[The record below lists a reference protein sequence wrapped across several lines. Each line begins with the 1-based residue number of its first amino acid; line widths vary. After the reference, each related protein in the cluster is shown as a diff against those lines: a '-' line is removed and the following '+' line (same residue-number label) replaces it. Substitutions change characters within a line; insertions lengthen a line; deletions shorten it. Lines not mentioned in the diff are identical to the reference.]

1 MRESRLWAFH
11 LICGAGLLVLL
22 SLHMGLMHYAG
33 ILAHLGWA
41 REPALAFSSVAER
54 GRGAAGAAMYVLLL
68 GFALYHGL
76 YGLRGVLGEVWGTPR
91 AVRTINVGVVIFGLV
106 VLVYGVAVALQAAR
120 L

>member
-11 LICGAGLLVLL
+11 LICGAGLLLLL

-33 ILAHLGWA
+33 ILALLGWTM
-41 REPALAFSSVAER
+41 EPVLSFSSVVER

-76 YGLRGVLGEVWGTPR
+76 YGLRGVLGEIWGSAR
-91 AVRTINVGVVIFGLV
+91 AERFINAGVLVFGLG
-106 VLVYGVAVALQAAR
+106 VLVYGVAVAVQAAR

>member
-1 MRESRLWAFH
+1 VRESRLWAFH

-22 SLHMGLMHYAG
+22 SLHMGLMHYAS
-33 ILAHLGWA
+33 ILALLGWA
-41 REPALAFSSVAER
+41 REPVLSFSAVADR
-54 GRGAAGAAMYVLLL
+54 GRGAAWAATYVLLL

-76 YGLRGVLGEVWGTPR
+76 YGLRGILGEIWGTPR
-91 AVRTINVGVVIFGLV
+91 AVRIINAGVVVFGLV